1 MEPDFGK
8 SKVSALKKSDVKQ
21 FYNILADERGLQIST
36 IDSVHTVLHQ
46 VLDMAVDDCY
56 LRSNPSDNVLRE
68 LKKRTNLKPPTA
80 KRLLFRSRIYYCPT
94 FPKHRSTSTGIRI
107 FAVMLGTVC
116 VEKPPVCVGVMLTLR
131 KARFRVNRHARQLRP
146 P

>member
-68 LKKRTNLKPPTA
+68 LKKAHQFETTHRKALTVPEQN
-80 KRLLFRSRIYYCPT
+80 LLFVLPFQNTEVPALVSDFRGYAGNGFARRRS
-94 FPKHRSTSTGIRI
+94 HRS
-107 FAVMLGTVC
+107 ALV
-116 VEKPPVCVGVMLTLR
+116 
-131 KARFRVNRHARQLRP
+131 
-146 P
+146 

>member
-1 MEPDFGK
+1 MFTLWAKVKRGLKDNTFQNYLYLYRQFVEPDFGK

-21 FYNILADERGLQIST
+21 FYNTLADERGLQIST

-68 LKKRTNLKPPTA
+68 LKRHTSLKPTA
-80 KRLLFRSRIYYCPT
+80 
-94 FPKHRSTSTGIRI
+94 
-107 FAVMLGTVC
+107 
-116 VEKPPVCVGVMLTLR
+116 
-131 KARFRVNRHARQLRP
+131 ARH
-146 P
+146 